1 MENNIIISGSKEIDK
16 KNNEDDTTFN
26 RLVELQKL
34 LKNES
39 ALKELFIK
47 TGAETQKN
55 IENQCI
61 EIYKKKIEVLNI
73 KQKLDTKEP
82 IEIIEQKKDNKNIKI
97 ESYNN
102 NLVDNILI
110 ENNYDY
116 LSDLNTY
123 IRNLISYLW
132 DDPKLLADL
141 LLNSDE
147 DDIKNYLAPLIC
159 NNFYENILSS
169 NYIEDPL
176 MYIIYLLLDKEI
188 KTIENIKEPNSFSN
202 KSKCKFLLSQLIE
215 KKDVKDFFKIIL
227 QNIMQ
232 DIGSNKFNFNIRQI
246 DEKINEKINKK
257 MKARMRKKENKNNK
271 KTNKNKSKKLE
282 FLPTKTFDLSSK
294 INQSSEIIDINDNKE
309 KEDKLKLI
317 KENLEYQE
325 FSSKYL
331 KEVSFKELENE
342 ISKTENKSLKDY
354 YNYVILNSKD
364 NEQAYSL
371 SSFNNSLSSSKNSEI
386 VSYSYAQDFF
396 KIKEFIDKLFNNLIY
411 NFRIVPYS
419 IKCICK
425 IIYKLVSNYFP
436 QASDIERNILISKFF
451 FDVILSQFLLKPDIN
466 ALINEYIISK
476 NILINSKIINDILQK
491 LVSFKLYENS
501 PKVEGNDYL
510 PFNKYFLEVI
520 PKVFD
525 FYKLITEVKLPHF
538 IEELL
543 NHNISIEDFH
553 FDYFKENP
561 NEVLFHKS
569 IFLNIDE
576 FNAIFKN
583 LNNNK
588 DKLLHYEGNK
598 NSINNKENIAKKE
611 KNYRLIKMALD
622 RISIEDNYNLLKELL
637 MHKDFT
643 PIKKEKNV
651 EGIFSKKKQI
661 LEIKVKKIQYFHI
674 SQLLFNDKYKKIF
687 SLEQKNPYY
696 HIKEIK
702 DKEKAK
708 ENNVIKAK
716 NFISTILYNYRML
729 VKSDF
734 GEGTTENTSSIL
746 RELKFFMKSSNFLID
761 GNIPS
766 EWYISTLL
774 EYLKKL
780 PEKYMDNDYE
790 LLYKELKNELIDS
803 INLYNFN
810 NMSIFIDKMKY
821 SNRNKMYFNK
831 TKEIYLDIEL
841 NNKANKI
848 IENDRLNVF
857 IKYKFTKTKNEFIIY
872 KDTNTKELDFLDSF
886 MFVDESEKGKRCE
899 TIEQFTKHF
908 PNLNKLIADDGLI
921 EDGEDI
927 TLLKIQKEINLP
939 EKLKVFFNIINNQLR
954 INIKNEKEVNIIND
968 KIYDYIMEK
977 ISHKIFPKVKHATD
991 DQLIQKTCM
1000 LSWIEPQNIIKENN
1014 VHYDFELILP
1024 DISKYFNL
1032 IRIEKSPRRK
1042 LNNLNKI
1049 FSSINRLLIFNSGKK
1064 DIGVDDQ
1071 MPLLTYCFI
1080 KTKPVKIY
1088 SNFKFMELYIG
1099 EKKNKGEDNQLSQM
1113 FSICSFIKS
1122 IEAKSLFNVTEEDF
1136 SQKCQISFKEYM
1148 NNYLENNALL
1158 Y

>member
-1 MENNIIISGSKEIDK
+1 MEKKIIKSGYEEIDN
-16 KNNEDDTTFN
+16 KNIEDDTTFN
-26 RLVELQKL
+26 KLVELQKL

-47 TGAETQKN
+47 TGVETKKN
-55 IENQCI
+55 IEKQCV

-73 KQKLDTKEP
+73 KQNLNIKEP
-82 IEIIEQKKDNKNIKI
+82 IENFDQKKDNKSNKN
-97 ESYNN
+97 EFYNN
-102 NLVDNILI
+102 DIVDNILI

-123 IRNLISYLW
+123 ISKLISYLW

-141 LLNSDE
+141 LMNSD
-147 DDIKNYLAPLIC
+147 DSDIEKYLGPLIC

-188 KTIENIKEPNSFSN
+188 KSIENIKEPNSFLN
-202 KSKCKFLLSQLIE
+202 KSKCGYLLSQLIE

-227 QNIMQ
+227 QNILQ
-232 DIGSNKFNFNIRQI
+232 DIGSNKFNFNISQI
-246 DEKINEKINKK
+246 DEKINNKK
-257 MKARMRKKENKNNK
+257 EEKMRKKENKNNNLK
-271 KTNKNKSKKLE
+271 NYNKYKSCNSSNL
-282 FLPTKTFDLSSK
+282 LTDLSSK
-294 INQSSEIIDINDNKE
+294 LDQQSDVNDASEKE
-309 KEDKLKLI
+309 KSKLFKD
-317 KENLEYQE
+317 NPEYQD
-325 FSSKYL
+325 FSNKYL
-331 KEVSFKELENE
+331 KEVSFFEIKNE

-354 YNYVILNSKD
+354 YNYILLNSKV
-364 NEQAYSL
+364 NEKAYSL
-371 SSFNNSLSSSKNSEI
+371 SNFNNSISNSKYPRI
-386 VSYSYAQDFF
+386 VSLNYAKDFS
-396 KIKEFIDKLFNNLIY
+396 KTKEFVDKLFNNLIY
-411 NFRIVPYS
+411 NYRIVPYS

-436 QASDIERNILISKFF
+436 QANDIEKNILIFKFF
-451 FDVILSQFLLKPDIN
+451 FDIILSQFLLKPDIN
-466 ALINEYIISK
+466 ALINEYIISNNIIFNAK
-476 NILINSKIINDILQK
+476 TINNILLQ

-501 PKVEGNDYL
+501 PIIQGNNYL

-520 PKVFD
+520 PKIFE
-525 FYKLITEVKLPHF
+525 FYNLITEVKLPHF
-538 IEELL
+538 IDELL
-543 NHNISIEDFH
+543 NHSISIEEFH

-561 NEVLFHKS
+561 HEVLFHKS
-569 IFLNIDE
+569 ILLNIDE
-576 FNAIFKN
+576 FNSIFKS

-598 NSINNKENIAKKE
+598 NSINNKESISKIE
-611 KNYRLIKMALD
+611 KNYKLIKIALD
-622 RISIEDNYNLLKELL
+622 RINSEDNNNLLKELL
-637 MHKDFT
+637 QHKQYT
-643 PIKKEKNV
+643 SVKKEKNI
-651 EGIFSKKKQI
+651 EGIFTKKKQI
-661 LEIKVKKIQYFHI
+661 LEMKLKNIQYFHI

-696 HIKEIK
+696 HIKELK
-702 DKEKAK
+702 DKEMINQ
-708 ENNVIKAK
+708 NNVIKAK

-729 VKSDF
+729 IKSDF
-734 GEGTTENTSSIL
+734 GKGTTDNTSNIL

-766 EWYISTLL
+766 EWYISALL
-774 EYLKKL
+774 EYLQKL
-780 PEKYMDNDYE
+780 PEKYKDNDYE

-810 NMSIFIDKMKY
+810 DMSIFIDKMKY
-821 SNRNKMYFNK
+821 STRNKIYFNK
-831 TKEIYLDIEL
+831 MKEIYLDIEL

-848 IENDRLNVF
+848 IENDPLNVF
-857 IKYKFTKTKNEFIIY
+857 IKYKFTKTKNEFYIY
-872 KDTNTKELDFLDSF
+872 KDTSTKELDFLDSF
-886 MFVDESEKGKRCE
+886 IFVDESEKGKRCK
-899 TIEQFTKHF
+899 TIEQFTKNF
-908 PNLNKLIADDGLI
+908 PNLNKLIAHDGLI
-921 EDGEDI
+921 EDGEDT

-939 EKLKVFFNIINNQLR
+939 EKLKVLFNIINEQLK

-991 DQLIQKTCM
+991 DQLIQKACM
-1000 LSWIEPQNIIKENN
+1000 LSWIEPHNIINENN

-1032 IRIEKSPRRK
+1032 IRREKSPRRK
-1042 LNNLNKI
+1042 LINLNKI

-1080 KTKPVKIY
+1080 KTKPFKIY

-1099 EKKNKGEDNQLSQM
+1099 EKKNKGEGNQLSQM
-1113 FSICSFIKS
+1113 FSIFSFIKQ
-1122 IEAKSLFNVTEEDF
+1122 INAKSLYNVTEEDF
-1136 SQKCQISFKEYM
+1136 SQKCQISFKAYM
-1148 NNYLENNALL
+1148 ENYLENNFLL

>member
-1 MENNIIISGSKEIDK
+1 MEKNIIISGLE
-16 KNNEDDTTFN
+16 KNDNKNKEDDTTFN
-26 RLVELQKL
+26 RLAELQKL

-47 TGAETQKN
+47 TGVETKKN
-55 IENQCI
+55 IEKQCV

-73 KQKLDTKEP
+73 KQKLNIKESN
-82 IEIIEQKKDNKNIKI
+82 ENMESKKDNKT
-97 ESYNN
+97 EFYNN
-102 NLVDNILI
+102 KIVDNILI

-116 LSDLNTY
+116 LSELNTFVK
-123 IRNLISYLW
+123 NLISYLW

-141 LLNSDE
+141 LLSSDE
-147 DDIKNYLAPLIC
+147 ADIQNYLAPLIC

-188 KTIENIKEPNSFSN
+188 KTIENIKEPNSFLN
-202 KSKCKFLLSQLIE
+202 KSKCSYLLSQLIE

-232 DIGSNKFNFNIRQI
+232 DIGSNKFNFNINQI
-246 DEKINEKINKK
+246 DEKINNKK
-257 MKARMRKKENKNNK
+257 KELMRKKENKNKNLK
-271 KTNKNKSKKLE
+271 KAINPKSNNSI
-282 FLPTKTFDLSSK
+282 FSYTKTVDLSS
-294 INQSSEIIDINDNKE
+294 SSSKLGQPLEVNDISEKE
-309 KEDKLKLI
+309 KSKLI
-317 KENLEYQE
+317 KDNPEYQD

-331 KEVSFKELENE
+331 KEVSLMELKNE

-354 YNYVILNSKD
+354 YNYIILNSKE
-364 NEQAYSL
+364 NEKAYSL
-371 SSFNNSLSSSKNSEI
+371 SDFNNSISSSKNPEI
-386 VSYSYAQDFF
+386 VSLNYAQDFL
-396 KIKEFIDKLFNNLIY
+396 KVKEFLDKLFNNLIY

-425 IIYKLVSNYFP
+425 IIIKLVSNYFP
-436 QASDIERNILISKFF
+436 QSNDIEKNIFISKFF
-451 FDVILSQFLLKPDIN
+451 FDIILSQFLLKPDLN

-476 NILINSKIINDILQK
+476 NIIVNTKTINNILLQ
-491 LVSFKLYENS
+491 LVSFKLYENNS
-501 PKVEGNDYL
+501 ILQGNNYL
-510 PFNKYFLEVI
+510 TFNNYFLEII
-520 PKVFD
+520 PKVFE

-538 IEELL
+538 IDELL
-543 NHNISIEDFH
+543 NLNISIEEFY

-569 IFLNIDE
+569 ILLNIDE
-576 FNAIFKN
+576 FNAIFIN
-583 LNNNK
+583 LNKNK

-598 NSINNKENIAKKE
+598 NSKNNKENIAKIE
-611 KNYRLIKMALD
+611 KNYKLIKIALD
-622 RISIEDNYNLLKELL
+622 KINSEDNNNLLKELL
-637 MHKDFT
+637 KHKEYT
-643 PIKKEKNV
+643 SIKKEKNI

-661 LEIKVKKIQYFHI
+661 IEKKIQNIQYFHI
-674 SQLLFNDKYKKIF
+674 SQLLFNEKYKKIF

-696 HIKEIK
+696 HIKELK
-702 DKEKAK
+702 DKEMSNQ
-708 ENNVIKAK
+708 NNVIKAK

-734 GEGTTENTSSIL
+734 GEGTTNNTSSIL
-746 RELKFFMKSSNFLID
+746 KELKFFMKSSNFLID

-766 EWYISTLL
+766 EWYISALL
-774 EYLKKL
+774 EYLQKL
-780 PEKYMDNDYE
+780 PEKYKDNDYE
-790 LLYKELKNELIDS
+790 LLYKELKDEIINS

-810 NMSIFIDKMKY
+810 DMSIFIDKMKY
-821 SNRNKMYFNK
+821 SNRNKMHFNR

-841 NNKANKI
+841 NNKANNI
-848 IENDRLNVF
+848 IENDHLNVF
-857 IKYKFTKTKNEFIIY
+857 IKYKFTKTKNEFYIY
-872 KDTNTKELDFLDSF
+872 KDTSTKELDFLDSF
-886 MFVDESEKGKRCE
+886 MFVDESEKGKRCK
-899 TIEQFTKHF
+899 TIEHFTKNF
-908 PNLNKLIADDGLI
+908 PNLNKLLAHDGLI
-921 EDGEDI
+921 EDGENS
-927 TLLKIQKEINLP
+927 TLLQMQKDIKLP
-939 EKLKVFFNIINNQLR
+939 EKLKVLFNIINDQLK
-954 INIKNEKEVNIIND
+954 INIKNEKEINIIND

-1000 LSWIEPQNIIKENN
+1000 LSWIEPHNIIKDNN
-1014 VHYDFELILP
+1014 AHYDFELILP

-1032 IRIEKSPRRK
+1032 IRREKSPRRK
-1042 LNNLNKI
+1042 LMNLNKI

-1080 KTKPVKIY
+1080 KTKPFKIY
-1088 SNFKFMELYIG
+1088 SNLKFMELYIG
-1099 EKKNKGEDNQLSQM
+1099 EKKNKGEHNQLSQM
-1113 FSICSFIKS
+1113 FGICSFIKE
-1122 IEAKSLFNVTEEDF
+1122 INAKSVYNVTEEDF

-1148 NNYLENNALL
+1148 DNYLENNFLL